1 MFTNLF
7 QGRVTV
13 PIYKMQGKKD
23 GLQKYRVRINYT
35 DRSGKPR
42 QLDRVA
48 YGADAAKE
56 LERRL
61 AAEYASGVAQT
72 NSSMTVNKLFD
83 EYIAAKTPEVRET
96 TLYKSKQTITDHV
109 LPVLGD
115 IKITKLNAPILQK
128 WKLSV
133 ENKGFTLKTR
143 QNIYSEFRA
152 LLMFAVKM
160 EYLNVNPLIKVGNF
174 KDAYQESKEINYYT
188 ADEFKKYISAAYRE
202 AEEKGFDEWNYYVF
216 FCIAFYTGMRKGEI
230 NALRWTDIK
239 GETLYIRRSV
249 TQKLHGHDRETPPKN
264 KSSVRDLQMPVPLK
278 NILREHKKRCQTI
291 DGFSEQWHICGGQ
304 RCLRDTSLSNHNIH
318 YSQLAC
324 VKTIRIH
331 DFRHSHASLLANE
344 GINIQEISRR
354 LGHANIEMTWN
365 TYSHLYPREEERALK
380 VLNSII

>member
-1 MFTNLF
+1 M
-7 QGRVTV
+7 

-35 DRSGKPR
+35 DRSGKPH

-380 VLNSII
+380 VLNSIV